1 MTTLKGL
8 WHAFAEAFR
17 EGLKVYFSPFTGFWQ
32 ELRKLH
38 VPSMV
43 HDLFKTEK
51 SVTPH

>member
-43 HDLFKTEK
+43 QELLRRKRA
-51 SVTPH
+51 